1 MRLSSDT
8 NSCIEI
14 GYWSEQVFYE
24 YCESLKMAKKDKDE
38 GRKG

>member
-14 GYWSEQVFYE
+14 GYWSELVSYE
-24 YCESLKMAKKDKDE
+24 YCEAKKDKDE